1 MLIVHTF
8 GYSLHELLSHCFA
21 YEQYFKMFF
30 CRLKLF
36 VGDKVTQYNGP
47 RDLSSLAEFVE
58 QQTQTKEVHNKE
70 SCLISPLP
78 VIFLRKINSVR
89 WNWMMIRF
97 NRSSQKIV
105 FISLWCTPH
114 GKWVGWDCLAWLLVV
129 YFLDKGVGIAS
140 SSLQCG
146 RS

>member
-89 WNWMMIRF
+89 WN
-97 NRSSQKIV
+97 
-105 FISLWCTPH
+105 
-114 GKWVGWDCLAWLLVV
+114 
-129 YFLDKGVGIAS
+129 
-140 SSLQCG
+140 
-146 RS
+146 